1 MKLIIRKLKYSLLLV
16 LLIIQANC
24 YYNPFVQSILV
35 PDPKEDSSFLLGLP
49 LLGGMTPSPF
59 AISITGQIR
68 DETGAA
74 VQNATLTVASRSN
87 GLDGLDSSAT
97 TDSGGRFFIHLSTG
111 STTFAVT
118 KGGSSYFSFTVLI
131 SSPLDIRVTEIKDN
145 SSLVEVSSF
154 FAYEPGNQPSFFE
167 LTDSDPK
174 HNEIRLSSPEGF
186 SFYFTENVFGPIQ
199 GQNELWLA
207 ENITVIPSISFD
219 VLSMG
224 VKSFYIGTSNF
235 TSGVTYSLAL
245 SQNIRSQSGIPL
257 TPRTISFTCGSSCGL
272 PP

>member
-1 MKLIIRKLKYSLLLV
+1 MIRKLKYSLLLV
-16 LLIIQANC
+16 LLTIQANC
-24 YYNPFVQSILV
+24 YFNPFVQSILV
-35 PDPKEDSSFLLGLP
+35 SDPKEDSSILLGLP
-49 LLGGMTPSPF
+49 LLGGLTPSPF

-74 VQNATLTVASRSN
+74 VPNATLTVASRSN

-111 STTFAVT
+111 STTFTVT
-118 KGGSSYFSFTVLI
+118 KGGSSYFSFTLLV

-167 LTDSDPK
+167 LTDSGPK
-174 HNEIRLSSPEGF
+174 NNAYVENAPSML
-186 SFYFTENVFGPIQ
+186 SFYFSDIILLPEDEVPYSTWFSENILITPPVSVESVSIQ
-199 GQNELWLA
+199 GQSLHGMPDGFVNE
-207 ENITVIPSISFD
+207 TTYTIS
-219 VLSMG
+219 LG
-224 VKSFYIGTSNF
+224 PG
-235 TSGVTYSLAL
+235 
-245 SQNIRSQSGIPL
+245 IRSQSGIPL

>member
-16 LLIIQANC
+16 LLLNLVNC
-24 YYNPFVQSILV
+24 YYNPLVQKVLV
-35 PDPKEDSSFLLGLP
+35 PDPKEDSSILLGLP
-49 LLGGMTPSPF
+49 LLGLTPTSI

-74 VQNATLTVASRSN
+74 VPNAILTVNSRSN

-118 KGGSSYFSFTVLI
+118 KGGSSYFSFTLLV

-154 FAYEPGNQPSFFE
+154 FAYPPGNQPSFFE
-167 LTDSDPK
+167 LTDSGPK
-174 HNEIRLSSPEGF
+174 NNTYVENAPSML
-186 SFYFTENVFGPIQ
+186 SFYFSDIILLPEDEVPYSTWFSENILITPPVSVESVSIQ
-199 GQNELWLA
+199 GQSLHGMPDGFVNE
-207 ENITVIPSISFD
+207 TYTIS
-219 VLSMG
+219 LG
-224 VKSFYIGTSNF
+224 PG
-235 TSGVTYSLAL
+235 
-245 SQNIRSQSGIPL
+245 IRSQSGTPL